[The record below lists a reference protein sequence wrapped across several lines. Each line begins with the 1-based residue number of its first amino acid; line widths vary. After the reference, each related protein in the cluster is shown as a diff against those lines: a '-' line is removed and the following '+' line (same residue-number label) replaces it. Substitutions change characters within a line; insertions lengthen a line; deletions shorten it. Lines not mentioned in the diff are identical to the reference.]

1 MKNVNPIPPAARK
14 NPRGVSIAGLLLL
27 AAGLFMVCDL
37 LYPASERIFPQ
48 QFTSL
53 LFLSPVVAV
62 LGGALLLMGMF
73 RFAAGHGRSHAVGSP
88 RTRKWA
94 GIIWCITLW
103 GVAML
108 TVFPWWWLNILT
120 RWSGGLPG
128 NEFEGMG
135 GTLVILFIGLPALAL
150 AIFNEA
156 RLILNRRKQP

>member
-1 MKNVNPIPPAARK
+1 MKNVNPIPPAAPK
-14 NPRGVSIAGLLLL
+14 NPQGIAIAGMLLL
-27 AAGLFMVCDL
+27 AAGLFMVRQL

-53 LFLSPVVAV
+53 LFLSPLLAV
-62 LGGALLLMGMF
+62 TGGALCLMGMF
-73 RFAAGHGRSHAVGSP
+73 RFATGHGRSRSVGSP

-94 GIIWCITLW
+94 GIIWRITLW

-128 NEFEGMG
+128 NESVGMG
-135 GTLVILFIGLPALAL
+135 GTLLMLFIGLPALAL

-156 RLILNRRKQP
+156 RLILNRHQQK